1 MSKKRLRQ
9 IERRTIRIKQ
19 ELQKIG
25 SMRPGSL
32 TKQYK
37 DPKNKGGPFWQL
49 SYTRAMK
56 SRTDYI
62 RRDCVVDIRK
72 QIAAY
77 KRFKS
82 LTDEWVDLSIE
93 SSKLTMKLDKEM
105 NSQ

>member
-1 MSKKRLRQ
+1 MSEKRIRQ

-25 SMRPGSL
+25 PMRPGSL

-37 DPKNKGGPFWQL
+37 NPKKKSGPFWQL
-49 SYTRAMK
+49 SYTRAMR

-62 RRDCVVDIRK
+62 RQDCVADIRK

-77 KRFKS
+77 KKFKS

-93 SSKLTMKLDKEM
+93 SSKLVMQIDREDK
-105 NSQ
+105 SS